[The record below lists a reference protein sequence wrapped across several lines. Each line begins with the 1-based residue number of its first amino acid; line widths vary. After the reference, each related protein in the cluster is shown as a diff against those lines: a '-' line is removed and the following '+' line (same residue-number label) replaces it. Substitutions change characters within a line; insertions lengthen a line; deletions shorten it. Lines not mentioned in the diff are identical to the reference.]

1 MRCYIM
7 SIILAT
13 LNSKYIHTNLAIRY
27 LKANAPKFDI
37 RLREYT
43 LKDTMDNMLDDLLS
57 HNPKVIGFSVYIWNV
72 EKTLQLINLLKEKD
86 PTITI
91 FMGGPEVSYDFD
103 VWFSRSPIDYII
115 YGEGELAF
123 KELMEALHGIREVAD
138 VRGIVYRNL
147 ITNELIKNPP
157 APILDPKEILSP
169 FYFEE
174 DIPHLPNRIQYIETS
189 RGCPYSCQYCLASVD
204 NKVRYFDIEK
214 VKDEIRYLMKN
225 GATTFKFLDRT
236 FNINKKY
243 ALDIFDFI
251 IKEHLPGTQ
260 FQFEITADIMPTELI
275 DYLNEHAPVGLFRFE
290 IGIQST
296 YELTNQLVKRRQ
308 NFDKLA
314 TNILRI
320 KEGGKIILHLDLIAG
335 LPEEPYNR
343 FEQSFNDVFGLHPE
357 ELQLGFLK
365 MLRGT
370 GLRKQADE
378 FGYEYDEIAPY
389 EMKRNN
395 KLSEEDVHNI
405 HLAEEIL
412 ERYWN
417 AHRMDYTMKYLVD
430 GPFKASPF
438 AFMQQFGAYW
448 EERYPWIKYQLNDL
462 FERLYKY
469 LDSISLEHLQIVL
482 SYMKVD
488 YLTQSKIKPKIW
500 WEERLHKQE
509 RRQIVNR
516 LAEKSKSMIHLLEH
530 HQINLPDIFKY
541 AVVEPIYLNE
551 DLEPTDKLH
560 YLIVIYLPNKP
571 TQHYIIKEVM

>member
-1 MRCYIM
+1 M
-7 SIILAT
+7 STILAT
-13 LNSKYIHTNLAIRY
+13 INSKYIHTNLAIRY
-27 LKANAPKFDI
+27 LKANAPTFDI
-37 RLREYT
+37 TLREYT
-43 LKDTMDNMLDDLLS
+43 LKDTMENMVNDLLS
-57 HNPKVIGFSVYIWNV
+57 RNPKIIGFSVYIWNV

-86 PTITI
+86 PTLTI
-91 FMGGPEVSYDFD
+91 IIGGPEVSYDFD
-103 VWFSRSPIDYII
+103 VWFKRSPIDYII
-115 YGEGELAF
+115 YGEGELSF
-123 KELMEALHGIREVAD
+123 KELMEALHGTKEISE

-147 ITNELIKNPP
+147 VTNELVQNPA
-157 APILDPKEILSP
+157 APILDPKTILSP

-204 NKVRYFDIEK
+204 NKVRYFDLDK
-214 VKDEIRYLMKN
+214 VKDEIRYLMKH
-225 GATTFKFLDRT
+225 GAKTFKFLDRT

-243 ALDIFDFI
+243 ALEMFDFI
-251 IKEHLPGTQ
+251 IEEHLPGTQ

-275 DYLNEHAPVGLFRFE
+275 DYLNEHAPAELFRFE

-308 NFDKLA
+308 NFEKLT

-335 LPEEPYNR
+335 LPEEPYDR
-343 FEQSFNDVFGLHPE
+343 FEQSFNDVFDLRPE

-370 GLRKQADE
+370 GLRKQAE
-378 FGYEYDEIAPY
+378 QFGYEYDEFTPY
-389 EMKRNN
+389 QMKKNN
-395 KLSEEDVHNI
+395 TLSESDVHNI

-417 AHRMDYTMKYLVD
+417 AHRLDYTMKYLVD
-430 GPFKASPF
+430 GPFKSSPF

-448 EERYPWIKYQLNDL
+448 EGRYSWIKYQLTDL
-462 FERLYKY
+462 FTRLYDY
-469 LDSISLEHLQIVL
+469 LEVTSFEDLQTVL
-482 SYMKVD
+482 SYMKLD

-500 WEERLHKQE
+500 WEDRLDKQD
-509 RRQIVNR
+509 RRQIVTH
-516 LAEKSKSMIHLLEH
+516 LAQHSEQMTSLLN
-530 HQINLPDIFKY
+530 QYKLNLNDIFKY
-541 AVVEPIYLNE
+541 AMIEPVYLTE
-551 DLEPTDKLH
+551 DLLKTPKLH

-571 TQHYIIKEVM
+571 TQFHIIEAID

>member
-1 MRCYIM
+1 M
-7 SIILAT
+7 STILAT
-13 LNSKYIHTNLAIRY
+13 INSKYIHTNLAIRY
-27 LKANAPKFDI
+27 LKANAPTFDI
-37 RLREYT
+37 TLREYT
-43 LKDTMDNMLDDLLS
+43 LKDTMENMVNDLLS
-57 HNPKVIGFSVYIWNV
+57 RNPKIIGFSVYIWNV

-86 PTITI
+86 PTLTI
-91 FMGGPEVSYDFD
+91 IIGGPEVSYDFD
-103 VWFSRSPIDYII
+103 VWFKRSPIDYII
-115 YGEGELAF
+115 YGEGELSF
-123 KELMEALHGIREVAD
+123 KELMEALHGTKEIGE

-147 ITNELIKNPP
+147 VTNELVQNPA
-157 APILDPKEILSP
+157 APILDPKTILSP

-204 NKVRYFDIEK
+204 NKVRYFDLEK
-214 VKDEIRYLMKN
+214 VKDEIRYLMKH
-225 GATTFKFLDRT
+225 GAKTFKFLDRT

-243 ALDIFDFI
+243 ALEMFDFI
-251 IKEHLPGTQ
+251 IEEHLPGTQ

-275 DYLNEHAPVGLFRFE
+275 DYLNEHAPAELFRFE

-308 NFDKLA
+308 NFEKLT

-335 LPEEPYNR
+335 LPEEPYDR
-343 FEQSFNDVFGLHPE
+343 FEQSFNDVFDLRPE

-370 GLRKQADE
+370 GLRKQAE
-378 FGYEYDEIAPY
+378 QFGYEYDEFAPY
-389 EMKRNN
+389 QMKKNN
-395 KLSEEDVHNI
+395 TLSEGDVHNI

-430 GPFKASPF
+430 GPFKFSPF

-448 EERYPWIKYQLNDL
+448 EERYSWIKYQLTDL
-462 FERLYKY
+462 FTRLYDY
-469 LDSISLEHLQIVL
+469 LEVTSFEDLQTVL
-482 SYMKVD
+482 SYMKLD

-500 WEERLHKQE
+500 WEDRLDKQE
-509 RRQIVNR
+509 RRQIVTQ
-516 LAEKSKSMIHLLEH
+516 LAQHSEQMTNLLN
-530 HQINLPDIFKY
+530 QYKLNLNDIFKY
-541 AVVEPIYLNE
+541 AMIEPVYLTE
-551 DLEPTDKLH
+551 DLLKTTKLH

-571 TQHYIIKEVM
+571 TQFHIIEAID

>member
-1 MRCYIM
+1 M
-7 SIILAT
+7 SIILTT

-27 LKANAPKFDI
+27 LKANAKEFDI
-37 RLREYT
+37 TLREYT
-43 LKDTMDNMLDDLLS
+43 LKDTLENILEDLLS
-57 HNPKVIGFSVYIWNV
+57 RKPKIIGFSVYIWNV

-86 PTITI
+86 PTLTI

-103 VWFSRSPIDYII
+103 VWFSRSSIDYII
-115 YGEGELAF
+115 YGEGELSF
-123 KELMEALHGIREVAD
+123 KELMEALHGMREVSD

-147 ITNELIKNPP
+147 VTNEPVQTPP

-174 DIPHLPNRIQYIETS
+174 DIPHLSNRIQYIETS

-243 ALDIFDFI
+243 ALDIFNFI
-251 IKEHLPGTQ
+251 IEEHLPGTQ

-275 DYLNEHAPVGLFRFE
+275 DYLNEHAPAGLFRFE

-308 NFDKLA
+308 NFDKLT

-335 LPEEPYNR
+335 LPEEPYDR
-343 FEQSFNDVFGLHPE
+343 FEQSFNDVFDLRPE

-370 GLRKQADE
+370 GLRKQANE
-378 FGYEYDEIAPY
+378 FGYEYDEFAPY

-395 KLSEEDVHNI
+395 KLSVEDVHNI
-405 HLAEEIL
+405 HFAEEIL

-417 AHRMDYTMKYLVD
+417 AHRMDYTMNYLVN

-448 EERYPWIKYQLNDL
+448 EDRYSWIKYQLSDL
-462 FERLYKY
+462 FSRLYEY
-469 LDSISLEHLQIVL
+469 LESISYEELQTVL
-482 SYMKVD
+482 SYMKLD
-488 YLTQSKIKPKIW
+488 YLAQSKIKPKIW
-500 WEERLHKQE
+500 WEDRLNKQE
-509 RRQIVNR
+509 RRHIVNR
-516 LAEKSKSMIHLLEH
+516 LAEKSEKMMDLLTH

-541 AVVEPIYLNE
+541 AVFEPIYLDEN
-551 DLEPTDKLH
+551 LKPTDALH
-560 YLIVIYLPNKP
+560 YLIVIYLPNQP
-571 TQHYIIKEVM
+571 THYCIIKEVI

>member
-1 MRCYIM
+1 M
-7 SIILAT
+7 SITLTT

-27 LKANAPKFDI
+27 LKANAPTFDVT
-37 RLREYT
+37 LKEYT
-43 LKDTMDNMLDDLLS
+43 LKDSLENITTDLLKT
-57 HNPKVIGFSVYIWNV
+57 NPKIIGFSVYIWNV
-72 EKTLQLINLLKEKD
+72 EKTLTLINMLKEKD
-86 PTITI
+86 PTLTI

-103 VWFSRSPIDYII
+103 VWFSRCPIDYII
-115 YGEGELAF
+115 YGEGELSF
-123 KELMEALHGIREVAD
+123 KELMEALHGQREISQ
-138 VRGIVYRNL
+138 VRGIVYRHL
-147 ITNELIKNPP
+147 MTGELVQTEP

-243 ALDIFDFI
+243 ALDIFNFI

-275 DYLNEHAPVGLFRFE
+275 DYLNEHAPAGLFRFE

-308 NFDKLA
+308 NFDKLT
-314 TNILRI
+314 TNIVRI

-335 LPEEPYNR
+335 LPEEPYDR
-343 FEQSFNDVFGLHPE
+343 FEQSFNDVFALRPE

-378 FGYEYDEIAPY
+378 FGYVYDEFAPY

-395 KLSEEDVHNI
+395 KLSEADVHKI

-430 GPFKASPF
+430 GDFNDSPF
-438 AFMQQFGAYW
+438 DFMYQFGAYW
-448 EERYPWIKYQLNDL
+448 EERYPWIRYQLSDL
-462 FERLYKY
+462 FMRLYDF
-469 LDSISLEHLQIVL
+469 LVSIDYKNLQTIL
-482 SYMKVD
+482 SYMKLD

-500 WEERLHKQE
+500 WEDRLNKTE
-509 RRQIVNR
+509 RRQIINE
-516 LAEKSKSMIHLLEH
+516 LAESSKEMIELLNRHE
-530 HQINLPDIFKY
+530 INLPDIFKY
-541 AVVEPIYLNE
+541 AVLEPIYLDS
-551 DLEPTDKLH
+551 DLKPSTEKH
-560 YLIVIYLPNKP
+560 YLIVVYLPNQP
-571 TQHYIIKEVM
+571 THYYIVK

>member
-1 MRCYIM
+1 M

-27 LKANAPKFDI
+27 LKANAPDFDI
-37 RLREYT
+37 TLREYT
-43 LKDTMDNMLDDLLS
+43 LKDTLENMLNNLLS
-57 HNPKVIGFSVYIWNV
+57 CKPKIIGFSVYIWNV

-123 KELMEALHGIREVAD
+123 KELMEYLHGMREVAD

-147 ITNELIKNPP
+147 MTNEPVQNPP
-157 APILDPKEILSP
+157 APILDPKTILSP

-174 DIPHLPNRIQYIETS
+174 DIPHFPNRIQYIETS

-214 VKDEIRYLMKN
+214 VKDEIRYLMKH

-236 FNINKKY
+236 FNINKTY
-243 ALDIFDFI
+243 ALDMFNFI

-275 DYLNEHAPVGLFRFE
+275 DYLNEHAPAGLFRFE

-296 YELTNQLVKRRQ
+296 YELTNRLVKRRQ
-308 NFDKLA
+308 NFDKLT

-335 LPEEPYNR
+335 LPEEPYDR
-343 FEQSFNDVFGLHPE
+343 FEQSFNDVFALRPE

-370 GLRKQADE
+370 GLRKQAEE

-395 KLSEEDVHNI
+395 TLSEEDVHNI

-417 AHRMDYTMKYLVD
+417 AHRMDYTMNYLVD
-430 GPFKASPF
+430 GAFSASPF

-448 EERYPWIKYQLNDL
+448 EARYPWIKYQLGDL
-462 FERLYKY
+462 FTRLYDY
-469 LDSISLEHLQIVL
+469 LESLSLDNLPIIL
-482 SYMKVD
+482 SYMKLD

-500 WEERLHKQE
+500 WEDRLDKKE
-509 RRQIVNR
+509 RRQIINE
-516 LAEKSKSMIHLLEH
+516 LAEKSQKMIEILTH
-530 HQINLPDIFKY
+530 HQIPLTDIFKY
-541 AVVEPIYLNE
+541 GVIEPIYLNE
-551 DLEPTDKLH
+551 SLQPTEKLH
-560 YLIVIYLPNKP
+560 YLVIIYLPNEP
-571 TQHYIIKEVM
+571 TQYYIIQSVN

>member
-1 MRCYIM
+1 M
-7 SIILAT
+7 SITLTT

-27 LKANAPKFDI
+27 LKANAPAFNITLK
-37 RLREYT
+37 EYT
-43 LKDTMDNMLDDLLS
+43 LKDSLENIATDLLKS
-57 HNPKVIGFSVYIWNV
+57 QPKIIGFSVYIWNV
-72 EKTLQLINLLKEKD
+72 EKTLTLINLLKEKD
-86 PTITI
+86 PTLTI

-103 VWFSRSPIDYII
+103 VWFSRCPIDYII

-123 KELMEALHGIREVAD
+123 KELMEALHGERDISD

-147 ITNELIKNPP
+147 VTGELIQAEV
-157 APILDPKEILSP
+157 APILNPKEILSP

-225 GATTFKFLDRT
+225 GGKTFKFLDRT
-236 FNINKKY
+236 FNINKTY
-243 ALDIFDFI
+243 ALNIFDFI

-275 DYLNEHAPVGLFRFE
+275 DYLNEHAPAGLFRFE

-296 YELTNQLVKRRQ
+296 YDLTNQLVKRRQ
-308 NFDKLA
+308 NFDKLT

-320 KEGGKIILHLDLIAG
+320 KEGGKIVLHLDLIAG
-335 LPEEPYNR
+335 LPEEPYDR
-343 FEQSFNDVFGLHPE
+343 FEQSFNDVFDLRPE

-395 KLSEEDVHNI
+395 KLSEDDVHKI

-430 GPFKASPF
+430 HEFSNSPF
-438 AFMQQFGAYW
+438 DFMYRFGAYW
-448 EERYPWIKYQLNDL
+448 EARYPWIRYQLSDL
-462 FERLYKY
+462 FIRLYEF
-469 LDSISLEHLQIVL
+469 LGSINFEHLPTVL

-488 YLTQSKIKPKIW
+488 YLAQSKIKPKIW
-500 WEERLHKQE
+500 WQERLNKSE
-509 RRQIVNR
+509 RRQIINE
-516 LAEKSKSMIHLLEH
+516 LAESSEDMIELLNH
-530 HQINLPDIFKY
+530 HKINLPDIFKY
-541 AVVEPIYLNE
+541 AV
-551 DLEPTDKLH
+551 LEPVYLDANLKPSTQKH
-560 YLIVIYLPNKP
+560 YLIVIYLPNQP
-571 TQHYIIKEVM
+571 TQYYIVK

>member
-1 MRCYIM
+1 M

-27 LKANAPKFDI
+27 LKANAPEFDI
-37 RLREYT
+37 TLREYT
-43 LKDTMDNMLDDLLS
+43 LKDTLENMLDDLLS
-57 HNPKVIGFSVYIWNV
+57 CHPKIIGFSVYIWNV

-86 PTITI
+86 PTLTI
-91 FMGGPEVSYDFD
+91 FMGGPEVSYYFD

-123 KELMEALHGIREVAD
+123 KELMEALHGMREISD
-138 VRGIVYRNL
+138 VRGIVYRHL
-147 ITNELIKNPP
+147 MTNEPVQNPP
-157 APILDPKEILSP
+157 APILDPKTIQSP

-174 DIPHLPNRIQYIETS
+174 DIPHFKNRIQYIETS

-214 VKDEIRYLMKN
+214 VKDEIRYLMKH

-243 ALDIFDFI
+243 ALDMFNFI

-275 DYLNEHAPVGLFRFE
+275 DYLNEHAPAGLFRFE

-308 NFDKLA
+308 NFDKLT

-335 LPEEPYNR
+335 LPEEPYDR
-343 FEQSFNDVFGLHPE
+343 FEQSFNDVFSLRPE

-365 MLRGT
+365 LLRGT
-370 GLRKQADE
+370 GLRQQADE
-378 FGYEYDEIAPY
+378 FGYEYDEFAPY

-395 KLSEEDVHNI
+395 TLSEEDVHNI

-417 AHRMDYTMKYLVD
+417 AHRMDYTMNYLVD
-430 GPFKASPF
+430 QNFSQSPF

-448 EERYPWIKYQLNDL
+448 EKRYSWIKYQLSDL
-462 FERLYKY
+462 FTRLYDY
-469 LDSISLEHLQIVL
+469 LETLSLDNLSIIL
-482 SYMKVD
+482 SYMKLD

-500 WEERLHKQE
+500 WEDRLDKKE
-509 RRQIVNR
+509 RRLIINELTLKSEKLMDI
-516 LAEKSKSMIHLLEH
+516 LAH
-530 HQINLPDIFKY
+530 HQIPLTDVFKY
-541 AVVEPIYLNE
+541 GILEPIYL
-551 DLEPTDKLH
+551 DSDYQPTHKLH
-560 YLIVIYLPNKP
+560 YLLVIYLPNQP
-571 TQHYIIKEVM
+571 TQHYILEGLD

>member
-1 MRCYIM
+1 M

-43 LKDTMDNMLDDLLS
+43 LKDTIDNMLNDLLS
-57 HNPKVIGFSVYIWNV
+57 HKPKVIGFSVYIWNV

-86 PTITI
+86 PTLTI

-115 YGEGELAF
+115 YGEGELSF
-123 KELMEALHGIREVAD
+123 KELMEALHGTREVAD

-147 ITNELIKNPP
+147 MTNELVQNPP

-225 GATTFKFLDRT
+225 GAKTFKFLDRT

-251 IKEHLPGTQ
+251 IKEHLPQTQ

-275 DYLNEHAPVGLFRFE
+275 DYLNEHAPAGLFRFE

-308 NFDKLA
+308 NFDRLT

-335 LPEEPYNR
+335 LPEEPYDR
-343 FEQSFNDVFGLHPE
+343 FEQSFNDVFALRPE

-395 KLSEEDVHNI
+395 KLSEQDVHNI

-448 EERYPWIKYQLNDL
+448 EERYPWINYQLSDL
-462 FERLYKY
+462 FTRLYEY
-469 LDSISLEHLQIVL
+469 LESISLEHLQIVL

-488 YLTQSKIKPKIW
+488 YLTKSKIKPKIW
-500 WEERLHKQE
+500 WKERLHKQE

-516 LAEKSKSMIHLLEH
+516 LAEKSENMLHLLEH

-551 DLEPTDKLH
+551 DLEPTNKLH
-560 YLIVIYLPNKP
+560 YLIVVYLPNKQ
-571 TQHYIIKEVM
+571 THHYIIKESV

>member
-1 MRCYIM
+1 M

-27 LKANAPKFDI
+27 LKANAPDFDI
-37 RLREYT
+37 TLREYT
-43 LKDTMDNMLDDLLS
+43 LKDTLENMLNDLLS
-57 HNPKVIGFSVYIWNV
+57 RKPKIIGFSVYIWNV

-123 KELMEALHGIREVAD
+123 KELMEALHGTREVAD

-147 ITNELIKNPP
+147 MTNEPVQNPP
-157 APILDPKEILSP
+157 APILDPKTILSP

-174 DIPHLPNRIQYIETS
+174 DIPHFPNRIQYIETS

-214 VKDEIRYLMKN
+214 VKDEIRYLMKH

-243 ALDIFDFI
+243 ALDMFNFI
-251 IKEHLPGTQ
+251 IEEHLPGTQ

-275 DYLNEHAPVGLFRFE
+275 DYLNEHAPAGLFRFE

-308 NFDKLA
+308 NFDKLT

-320 KEGGKIILHLDLIAG
+320 KEGGKIVLHLDLIAG
-335 LPEEPYNR
+335 LPEEPYDR
-343 FEQSFNDVFGLHPE
+343 FEQSFNDVFALRPE

-370 GLRKQADE
+370 GLRKQAEE
-378 FGYEYDEIAPY
+378 FGYEYDEFAPY

-395 KLSEEDVHNI
+395 TLSEEDVHNI

-417 AHRMDYTMKYLVD
+417 AHRMDYTMNYLVD
-430 GPFKASPF
+430 GQFSASPF
-438 AFMQQFGAYW
+438 AFMQQFGSYW
-448 EERYPWIKYQLNDL
+448 QSRYPWIKYQLSDL
-462 FERLYKY
+462 FTRLYDY
-469 LDSISLEHLQIVL
+469 LESLSLNNLPTIL
-482 SYMKVD
+482 SYMKLD

-500 WEERLHKQE
+500 WEDRLDKKE
-509 RRQIVNR
+509 RRQIINE
-516 LAEKSKSMIHLLEH
+516 LAEKSEKMIDILNH
-530 HQINLPDIFKY
+530 HRIPLTDIFKY
-541 AVVEPIYLNE
+541 GVIEPVYLDE
-551 DLEPTDKLH
+551 SCQPTEELH
-560 YLIVIYLPNKP
+560 YLIVIYLPNHP
-571 TQHYIIKEVM
+571 TQHYIVQSVN